1 MIVRDGDRYFIE
13 GALTMA
19 TVQTALAEGR
29 QLFDGPQVQVDLSRI
44 TEVDSSALSVLLEWV
59 RVASDGGRTMR
70 YMDLN
75 ANLKSLAVLYGVSD
89 LLPGVNG

>member
-1 MIVRDGDRYFIE
+1 VIVREGDRYFIE

-59 RVASDGGRTMR
+59 RVASGGGRTMR
-70 YMDLN
+70 YMDCA

-89 LLPGVNG
+89 LLPGVND

>member
-1 MIVRDGDRYFIE
+1 
-13 GALTMA
+13 MA

-59 RVASDGGRTMR
+59 RVASSGGRTMR
-70 YMDLN
+70 YTDCA

-89 LLPGVNG
+89 LLPGVND

>member
-1 MIVRDGDRYFIE
+1 MIVREGDRYFIE

-29 QLFDGPQVQVDLSRI
+29 QLFDGPRVQVDLSRV
-44 TEVDSSALSVLLEWV
+44 TEVDSSAVSLLLEWV
-59 RVASDGGRTMR
+59 RAASRSDRTMR
-70 YMDLN
+70 YTDLN

-89 LLPGVNG
+89 LLPGVGD